1 MRTALLIGSLTG
13 GVLGAGTA
21 ALVAKKAKKPIGSK
35 GSAMHILTNDKLD
48 EQAKKDT
55 FKQIGKQNLKDAGK
69 IAGATA
75 VLSGAAALATKST
88 KVSTFLKDTKALFGE
103 GLSEIS
109 INNENLKSMIKD
121 TKIFKKVNA
130 LPKPL
135 KAAIA
140 TATAAL
146 TILIPVWALKSARD
160 AGYIEAQ
167 NEK

>member
-1 MRTALLIGSLTG
+1 MRTALLIGALAGGISGLTTTT
-13 GVLGAGTA
+13 LI
-21 ALVAKKAKKPIGSK
+21 AKKAKKPIGCK
-35 GSAMHILTNDKLD
+35 GSFAHIMSNDKLD

-55 FKQIGKQNLKDAGK
+55 FVQIGKQNLKDAGK
-69 IAGATA
+69 VAGTTA
-75 VLSGAAALATKST
+75 VLSGAAALATKSS
-88 KVSTFLKDTKALFGE
+88 KVSTFLKDAKSFIGE
-103 GLSEIS
+103 GLSEIN
-109 INNENLKSMIKD
+109 INDKNLKSMIKD
-121 TKIFKKVNA
+121 SKIFKKANA

-146 TILIPVWALKSARD
+146 AILVPAWALKSAGD